1 MNREEFLRTIIKDR
15 YGSLRAFAKNIDMP
29 YTTLVSMLKRGISN
43 AGIDNFLKI
52 CKYLNI
58 PPESLYGNDATFL
71 DKSNITLTRNI
82 NLLSA
87 ENKKLVLDYIDFLK
101 NSTHTDLE
109 IKSYYKL
116 NSSNKAKVKEYSD
129 LLYNSQ
135 ENKKWYYFS
144 KIPKQRLKYY
154 K

>member
-58 PPESLYGNDATFL
+58 PPESLYGNDAIFL
-71 DKSNITLTRNI
+71 DKSNITLIRNI

-101 NSTHTDLE
+101 NPVHTDLE

-116 NSSNKAKVKEYSD
+116 NSSNKNKIREYSD

-135 ENKKWYYFS
+135 KNTNNVIFS
-144 KIPKQRLKYY
+144 KQRSKD
-154 K
+154 

>member
-71 DKSNITLTRNI
+71 DKSNIRLIRNI

-101 NSTHTDLE
+101 NPVHTDLE

-116 NSSNKAKVKEYSD
+116 NSSNKNKIREYSD

-135 ENKKWYYFS
+135 KNTNNVIFS
-144 KIPKQRLKYY
+144 KQRSKD
-154 K
+154 

>member
-71 DKSNITLTRNI
+71 DKSNITLIRNI

-101 NSTHTDLE
+101 NSAHIDLE

-116 NSSNKAKVKEYSD
+116 NSSNKNKIREYSD

-135 ENKKWYYFS
+135 KKYKWCYFLNTKVRIKTS
-144 KIPKQRLKYY
+144 
-154 K
+154 

>member
-43 AGIDNFLKI
+43 TGIDNFLKI
-52 CKYLNI
+52 CKHLNI

-71 DKSNITLTRNI
+71 DRSNITLIRNI

-101 NSTHTDLE
+101 NSAHIDLE

-116 NSSNKAKVKEYSD
+116 NSSNKDKIKEYSD
-129 LLYNSQ
+129 RLYNSQ
-135 ENKKWYYFS
+135 KNKKWCYFS
-144 KIPKQRLKYY
+144 KTPK
-154 K
+154 

>member
-52 CKYLNI
+52 CKHLNI

-71 DKSNITLTRNI
+71 DKSNITLIRNI

-87 ENKKLVLDYIDFLK
+87 EKKKLVLDYIDFLK
-101 NSTHTDLE
+101 NSAHIDLE
-109 IKSYYKL
+109 IKSYYKIR
-116 NSSNKAKVKEYSD
+116 EYSD
-129 LLYNSQ
+129 PLYNSQ
-135 ENKKWYYFS
+135 ENTNDVIFS
-144 KIPKQRLKYY
+144 KHLSREWNIINS
-154 K
+154 

>member
-71 DKSNITLTRNI
+71 DKSSITLIRNI

-101 NSTHTDLE
+101 NPVHTDLE

-116 NSSNKAKVKEYSD
+116 NSSNKNKIREYSD

-135 ENKKWYYFS
+135 KNTNNVIFS
-144 KIPKQRLKYY
+144 KQRSKD
-154 K
+154 